1 MPLDVTKGNRIPMVL
16 FRLFWARFIILGAVV
31 YKRTNNLIIFIKFLF
46 RHLTYR
52 LIGDPLTPPLLLLTK
67 NVFTRCFCNN
77 LYKEKPILGCFI
89 VPPTSTICLKIQ
101 FLASYPHMR
110 LLMGNPL
117 TPPPLLL
124 TNFITGCCCNI
135 IFGEETISG
144 CFHPIVP
151 PSSAICLKIQFL
163 AIYPYLRLLM
173 GNPLTPTSPFIDKNI
188 ITGCYC
194 NN

>member
-1 MPLDVTKGNRIPMVL
+1 MIIEEKTIEGCFHPIVPPSPAIYLRIQ
-16 FRLFWARFIILGAVV
+16 
-31 YKRTNNLIIFIKFLF
+31 FLAIYPYL
-46 RHLTYR
+46 HL

-77 LYKEKPILGCFI
+77 LYKEKSILGCFI
-89 VPPTSTICLKIQ
+89 VPPSPTICLKIQ

-163 AIYPYLRLLM
+163 AIYP
-173 GNPLTPTSPFIDKNI
+173 
-188 ITGCYC
+188 
-194 NN
+194 

>member
-1 MPLDVTKGNRIPMVL
+1 M
-16 FRLFWARFIILGAVV
+16 
-31 YKRTNNLIIFIKFLF
+31 
-46 RHLTYR
+46 
-52 LIGDPLTPPLLLLTK
+52 GDPLTPPLLLLTK

-77 LYKEKPILGCFI
+77 LYKEKSILGCFI
-89 VPPTSTICLKIQ
+89 VPPSPTICLKIQ

-163 AIYPYLRLLM
+163 AIYPHLRTLMDYPMSFFHFFLTRCVGWNKVLLISSKKFRFFSFF
-173 GNPLTPTSPFIDKNI
+173 LIFF
-188 ITGCYC
+188 
-194 NN
+194 